1 MLWANWGHFYA
12 TRAFSRSVIFI
23 CFQKKQSILML
34 RRHKQNHRAPTFH
47 NHCFEQS
54 QKIQFF
60 STHIWAWRHA
70 GAWGSRTL
78 KTPKKV
84 DPLGGPD
91 YSTANSKSKLP
102 KYIG

>member
-47 NHCFEQS
+47 NHCFEQF
-54 QKIQFF
+54 QEIQFSAPVF
-60 STHIWAWRHA
+60 GR
-70 GAWGSRTL
+70 GA
-78 KTPKKV
+78 TPA
-84 DPLGGPD
+84 PGG
-91 YSTANSKSKLP
+91 LEL
-102 KYIG
+102 